1 MVIVWIIGNDI
12 EVGLCLIIMIWFFGL
27 VVYENNYNLN
37 VLNNFIFGIF
47 FFVCYLLVLKDKILV
62 GFENN

>member
-37 VLNNFIFGIF
+37 VLNNYFWNF
-47 FFVCYLLVLKDKILV
+47 FLVCYLLVLKDKILV